1 MTLLEDRVAV
11 VTGGSSGIG
20 RGISLAYAE
29 QGADVLVADVREDP
43 KGGGRPTHEK
53 IAEDTDAEAAF
64 VECDVTNVDDL
75 EAAVEAA
82 DEFGGVSVMV
92 NNAGIWHDEDFLE
105 TTVEEYQQMMDINLK
120 GVFFGC
126 QAAARR
132 MVDTG
137 AGCIVNVS
145 SVDGLFGNGARP
157 TYAASKAG
165 VTLLTYSLA
174 HRFGDQGIR
183 VNAIHPGG
191 VRTMIGS
198 EFMDPDV
205 DPEAAASGAQEFLE
219 KVPLGRYG
227 QPEEIAG
234 AAVYL
239 ASDLASYVTGESLV
253 VDGGWTSWR

>member
-11 VTGGSSGIG
+11 VTGASSGIG
-20 RGISLAYAE
+20 RGISLAFAE
-29 QGADVLVADVREDP
+29 EGADVVVADVREEP
-43 KGGGRPTHEK
+43 KEGGTPTHEK
-53 IAEDTDAEAAF
+53 IVEDTDAGATF

-105 TTVEEYQQMMDINLK
+105 TTEEDYQLMMDINLK

-132 MVDTG
+132 MVEDG
-137 AGCIVNVS
+137 AGCIINTS

-174 HRFGDQGIR
+174 HRFGGEGIR

-198 EFMDPDV
+198 EFMDADA
-205 DPEAAASGAQEFLE
+205 DPEAAEAGAQAFLE
-219 KVPLGRYG
+219 NVPLGRYA
-227 QPEEIAG
+227 QPEDVAG